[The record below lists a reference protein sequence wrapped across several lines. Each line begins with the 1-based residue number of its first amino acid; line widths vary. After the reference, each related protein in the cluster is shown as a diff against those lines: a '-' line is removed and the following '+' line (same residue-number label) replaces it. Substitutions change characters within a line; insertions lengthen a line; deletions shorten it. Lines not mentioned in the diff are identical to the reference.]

1 MAKVNLSLSESK
13 SKVDLTLEGKGTS
26 KTWDTIV
33 GTWDDHPNSTWNA
46 QREVST
52 LETKTKTD
60 LTLENK

>member
-13 SKVDLTLEGKGTS
+13 SKVTLSLESKGAS
-26 KTWDTIV
+26 HTWNTIK
-33 GTWDDHPNSTWNA
+33 GIWNDQINSTWNVQKEGA
-46 QREVST
+46 T